1 MKTKLFL
8 ILLIA
13 GQISA
18 GFAQEDRITP
28 PRLAVKWSVSHLF
41 YFYPSLQFALEH
53 KLTNNLNI
61 QYDLGWI
68 FERPYLI
75 QENTDYQNKSGF
87 RGIAE
92 LRYYIPSHPKIPFYL
107 AGEFYYSNVT
117 FDRSTVVG
125 YGCENGDCN
134 YFESV
139 ATKVR
144 NDHHGA
150 GLKYGILLYPG
161 WNKNRTF
168 FFDLNIGIAYRRIAY
183 TDIGAPLPA
192 NTEIFDD
199 EYEGFSFASP
209 DETDRY
215 EFRPVLGCR
224 LSYAFLK

>member
-1 MKTKLFL
+1 MKAK
-8 ILLIA
+8 ILLIWLFA
-13 GQISA
+13 GLDA
-18 GFAQEDRITP
+18 TALAQSTRITA
-28 PRLAVKWSVSHLF
+28 PRLAVKWSVPHLF

-53 KLTNNLNI
+53 KLVNNLNI
-61 QYDLGWI
+61 QYDLGWV

-75 QENTDYQNKSGF
+75 QENSDYENKNGF

-92 LRYYIPSHPKIPFYL
+92 LRYYIPSPPKIPFYL
-107 AGEFYYSNVT
+107 AGEFYYSNIT
-117 FDRSTVVG
+117 FNRSRVVG
-125 YGCENGDCN
+125 YGCASGDCN

-161 WNKNRTF
+161 WNKNGTF
-168 FFDLNIGIAYRRIAY
+168 FFDLNIGVAYRKISY
-183 TDIGAPLPA
+183 TDIGTPLPA
-192 NTEIFDD
+192 NAEILDD
-199 EYEGFSFASP
+199 RDDGYFFGP